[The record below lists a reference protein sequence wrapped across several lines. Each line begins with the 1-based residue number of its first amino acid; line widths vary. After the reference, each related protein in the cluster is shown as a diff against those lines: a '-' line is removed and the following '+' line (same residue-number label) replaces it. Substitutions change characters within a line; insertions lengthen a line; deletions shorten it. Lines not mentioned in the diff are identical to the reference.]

1 MNVGVDSMTINPNTT
16 IVVGGQYGDE
26 GKGKIISY
34 LALHDKPDVVARG
47 GGGPNAGHSVEYD
60 GKKYKIRLTPSGFIN
75 KEAKLLI
82 GAGVFIDPDV
92 FLQEVKDFELEDR
105 CKLDRRATLLEPK
118 YKEEDAASENSKK
131 IGTTKSGMGPT
142 AAARAKRVARF
153 VEEDERLK
161 PYCVDGIELVNSAKN
176 VLIEGSQGFML
187 SNLYGTYPY
196 CTSKDVSAGSV
207 ALEVGVGPLK
217 VKNVIMVIKAYTTRV
232 GNGPLQGEVSVE
244 EAQKVGMQEYGT
256 VTGRPRRT
264 NPNLNWDE
272 LRLAAKVNSTNC
284 IALTKLDIRFPEAKG
299 KTDYAQLSDEAKA
312 FVKKIEDEL
321 GAPVGL
327 IGTGPG
333 AKEIIDRRVEV
344 EI

>member
-1 MNVGVDSMTINPNTT
+1 MTINANTT

-34 LALHDKPDVVARG
+34 LALQDRPDLVARG
-47 GGGPNAGHSVEYD
+47 GGGPNAGHSVEHD

-75 KEAKLLI
+75 KEARLLI

-92 FLQEVKDFELEDR
+92 FLQEVEDFELGER

-118 YKEEDAASENSKK
+118 YKEEDAASKNSEK

-142 AAARAKRVARF
+142 AAARARREARF
-153 VEEDERLK
+153 VEEDERLR
-161 PYCVDGIELVNSAKN
+161 PFCVDGIEMIDSAKN
-176 VLIEGSQGFML
+176 ILIEGSQGFML
-187 SNLYGTYPY
+187 SNLYGTYPF

-217 VKNVIMVIKAYTTRV
+217 VKTIVMVIKAYTTRV
-232 GNGPLQGEVSVE
+232 GNGPLKGEVSVE
-244 EAQKVGMQEYGT
+244 EAEKTGMQEYGT

-264 NPNLNWDE
+264 NPNLIWDE
-272 LRLAAKVNSTNC
+272 LKLAAKVNSTNC
-284 IALTKLDIRFPEAKG
+284 IAVTKLDIKFPSAKG
-299 KTDYAQLSDEAKA
+299 KRKFDELDSEAKT

-327 IGTGPG
+327 IGTGPK
-333 AKEIIDRRVEV
+333 AEEIIDRRVELN
-344 EI
+344 IPI